1 MADTAFSLYIRQRDA
16 DANGYVKCVTCD
28 RVNHY
33 KKMDAGHFCSRK
45 KEGTRYDDRNVFTQC
60 KRCNIF
66 MSGNKPEFAIFL
78 MKRFGEGIV
87 EDLVKTGNLIVRRRA
102 WDYEE
107 LITRFKELNGSLYAY
122 TLPRVSP
129 RTRSKSQ

>member
-1 MADTAFSLYIRQRDA
+1 MQLTKLKKMADTAFSLYIRQRDS
-16 DANGYVKCVTCD
+16 DENGFGKCVTCNT
-28 RVNHY
+28 VNHY
-33 KKMDAGHFCSRK
+33 KKMDAGHFISRDHA
-45 KEGTRYDDRNVFTQC
+45 GTRYDDRNVFLQC

-107 LITRFKELNGSLYAY
+107 LITRFKELNGSL
-122 TLPRVSP
+122 RE
-129 RTRSKSQ
+129 